1 VISPGEER
9 NEKHHLDAVHAGKKA
24 LGCEVSPVAL
34 VHAAARYATLA
45 RSTGA
50 QHWRNRIA

>member
-1 VISPGEER
+1 MISPGEER